1 MTESDGVRRRKDS
14 LSDEY
19 DSDDSQ
25 LKEKEMDGI
34 VEDIEKENVGE
45 QAPVTKWSKARDAIR
60 DWGESS
66 SCHGIPHM
74 AQASTFI
81 AAVVWSII
89 LAFCAVGFVYLFS
102 DTLAQYLRFE
112 KIVQLNLRHQAINY
126 PSVTFCN
133 TNPYKRGKIETVP
146 ALKAL
151 LTVYESS
158 VDGSLT

>member
-1 MTESDGVRRRKDS
+1 MTSNPLSCCSFTS
-14 LSDEY
+14 LAQEHFLAEGAHAPAELISMEAIDEY

-112 KIVQLNLRHQAINY
+112 KIVQLNVSNFTLQMTPPLIR
-126 PSVTFCN
+126 
-133 TNPYKRGKIETVP
+133 
-146 ALKAL
+146 
-151 LTVYESS
+151 
-158 VDGSLT
+158 